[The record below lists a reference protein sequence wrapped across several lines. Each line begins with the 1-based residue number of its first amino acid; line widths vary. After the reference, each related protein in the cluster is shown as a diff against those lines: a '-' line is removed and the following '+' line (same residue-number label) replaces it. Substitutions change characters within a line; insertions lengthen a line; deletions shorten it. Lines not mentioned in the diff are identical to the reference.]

1 MASSQ
6 AKLTSYF
13 RPTKSNSASAAAAK
27 RRKAVIE
34 DPECVISEIKPVT
47 VTEQS
52 LAKATIEVPT
62 FDATKA
68 ELVVPCNFNIFTQGI
83 EVGKSVQKT
92 SSTRTNAKKSVKS
105 SRSSST
111 TKAPILSKLN
121 LLENAVL
128 MSDKIKEET
137 TSIKDNHDYN
147 PIKISTP
154 KTSSS
159 STESTR
165 KRKMQCVE
173 QLAEIVEQTPE
184 KIEEKR
190 MEVKTP
196 SKVCK
201 KLDMGSEAL
210 NSPSKQVQ
218 FLCLGT
224 LSPRKPVTPVKPRAS
239 PLTRVL
245 GGHSSEKT
253 IPANL
258 MEKGFKSP
266 AVKSLASLLDK
277 EPASAKVLT
286 FFFIYLF

>member
-34 DPECVISEIKPVT
+34 ETECVISEIKPVA
-47 VTEQS
+47 V
-52 LAKATIEVPT
+52 IEKNIINGTLLVPT
-62 FDATKA
+62 FDAAKT
-68 ELVVPCNFNIFTQGI
+68 EPVVPSNLNIFTQGL

-92 SSTRTNAKKSVKS
+92 SSTRIKSKKSVKP

-111 TKAPILSKLN
+111 TKAPIQSKLN

-128 MSDKIKEET
+128 MSEKIKEET
-137 TSIKDNHDYN
+137 TSFKDNHDYN
-147 PIKISTP
+147 PIEISTP
-154 KTSSS
+154 KTNSS

-165 KRKMQCVE
+165 KRKMLCAE

-190 MEVKTP
+190 IDVKTP

-201 KLDMGSEAL
+201 KLDMGIEAI

-224 LSPRKPVTPVKPRAS
+224 LSPPKPVTPVKPKAS
-239 PLTRVL
+239 PLTRVS
-245 GGHSSEKT
+245 GHSSEK

-258 MEKGFKSP
+258 MERGFKSP

-277 EPASAKVLT
+277 EPPTAKVIT
-286 FFFIYLF
+286 